1 MEFPFNKSEWATM
14 SHLFPY
20 DNIVIGILIFIVGF
34 LFHWIGQLVS
44 IINWDFATKIGLQ
57 ELNMPKE
64 YIAYER
70 AIAVADSIIGWIY
83 GLAALGLILGT
94 NWGYKLAW
102 FPGVILIY
110 HSLSFW
116 FWTGNRRKAGHVL
129 TPAPLRIGWTI
140 ANFVTG
146 ALTVLFVWNAV

>member
-1 MEFPFNKSEWATM
+1 MN
-14 SHLFPY
+14 HLFPY
-20 DNIVIGILIFIVGF
+20 DNIVIGILIFVVGF

-44 IINWDFATKIGLQ
+44 IVNWEFATKIGLQ

-64 YIAYER
+64 YMVYEH

-94 NWGYKLAW
+94 DWGYKLAW

-116 FWTGNRRKAGHVL
+116 FWTSNRRKAGYPL

-140 ANFVTG
+140 ANFVAG
-146 ALTVLFVWNAV
+146 VLTVLFVWNAV

>member
-1 MEFPFNKSEWATM
+1 M

-20 DNIVIGILIFIVGF
+20 DNIVIGILIFVVGF

-44 IINWDFATKIGLQ
+44 IVNWEFAAKIGLQ

-64 YIAYER
+64 YMVYEH

-94 NWGYKLAW
+94 HWGYKLSW

-110 HSLSFW
+110 HSLSYW
-116 FWTGNRRKAGHVL
+116 FWTSNRRKAGYSL

-146 ALTVLFVWNAV
+146 VLTVLFVWNTV